1 MIIREGLV
9 QLDVPENSQ
18 KKGPG
23 RIGAGFY
30 NQSQIINRDL
40 TVLFI
45 RHTGIKTFLDGF
57 GSTGARGLRV
67 EKETGSEVTIC
78 EKNPESFKYLE
89 RNCAMNGSSATLK
102 LKDFNSE
109 VREFPYDF
117 IDVDPYG
124 SIVRYADDAIRNI
137 RNGGYVAFT
146 ATDLS
151 ALTGSFPSK
160 TFRRYGAH
168 LPNDC
173 TRHEAGIRTLIA
185 YLARRAAVFDRYLEP
200 QISFWKSHFYRV
212 IIKVSK
218 GTSGSDKM
226 LENVGFLNKSRDISS
241 IYPSIEEGP
250 LWTGKINNDGV
261 LAGMIVP
268 GYIENPV
275 KLQKFLGL
283 MRNEDICRYFIDL
296 RDLGKTFGTDIP
308 SFDSVFQYLNNAG
321 IIEFGRTEFSVTGLK
336 MKTGFDILADMFTKD
351 RCSTHGI
358 H

>member
-1 MIIREGLV
+1 MLIKEGLV
-9 QLDVPENSQ
+9 QIHVPENSQ
-18 KKGPG
+18 INGPG
-23 RIGAGFY
+23 KVGAGFY
-30 NQSQIINRDL
+30 NRSQIINRDL

-45 RHTGIKTFLDGF
+45 KQIGIKTFLDGF

-67 EKETGSEVTIC
+67 EKETGSQVTIC

-89 RNCAMNGSSATLK
+89 RNSVLNKSSATLK
-102 LKDFNSE
+102 LKDFSSE
-109 VREFPYDF
+109 VREVPYDF

-124 SIVRYADDAIRNI
+124 SVVRYADDALRNI

-160 TFRRYGAH
+160 TFRRYAAH
-168 LPNDC
+168 LPNDS

-200 QISFWKSHFYRV
+200 QISFWKSHYYRV
-212 IIKVSK
+212 IIKVFK
-218 GTSGSDKM
+218 GSSGSDKM
-226 LENVGFLNKSRDISS
+226 LKNIGFLNKHLEISS

-250 LWTGKINNDGV
+250 LWTGKINNDNI
-261 LAGMIVP
+261 LAKMNVP
-268 GYIENPV
+268 EYIEDQV
-275 KLQKFLGL
+275 KLEKFLEM

-296 RDLGKTFGTDIP
+296 RDLGKTFRTDIP
-308 SFDSVFQYLNNAG
+308 SFDAVFRFLSSVG
-321 IIEFGRTEFSVTGLK
+321 ILHFGRTEFSVTGLK
-336 MKTGFDILADMFTKD
+336 IENGCDIFSKD
-351 RCSTHGI
+351 RFSTLGI